1 VSADGL
7 LPVTASDIKA
17 VARDCGIG
25 AGDVLVMHC
34 SVGAL
39 GYVVGG
45 PQAILDGLFA
55 AVGGTGTLTMPAQT
69 GDWSDPA
76 GWVAPPVPESW
87 WETIRENTPPFDPY
101 RTPPQRI
108 GALADALLLR
118 RETLRSN
125 HPRLSHMACGPHAQ
139 QIVDGHALDEGFG
152 EHSPLARLYEL
163 DAKVVLI
170 GVGHGSNTSLH
181 LAETRASWPS
191 RTTIE
196 QGARM
201 MVNGESRWVTYTETD
216 HQTDDFDSL
225 GSAFEQTGAV
235 ATAPLGRS
243 AMRVMH
249 QRQLVDFATDW
260 FSANRQ

>member
-1 VSADGL
+1 
-7 LPVTASDIKA
+7 
-17 VARDCGIG
+17 
-25 AGDVLVMHC
+25 MHC
-34 SVGAL
+34 SVGSI

-55 AVGGTGTLTMPAQT
+55 AVGGMGTVTMPAQT

-87 WETIRENTPPFDPY
+87 WETIRSNTPAFDPY

-125 HPRLSHMACGPHAQ
+125 HPRLSHMANGPHAPLV
-139 QIVDGHALDEGFG
+139 VDAHALNEGFG
-152 EHSPLARLYEL
+152 EQSPLARLYEL

-170 GVGHGSNTSLH
+170 GVGHSSNTSLH

-191 RTTIE
+191 RTQVE

-216 HQTDDFDSL
+216 HQTDDFDAVGAAFEATGAVMAAPL
-225 GSAFEQTGAV
+225 GSATV
-235 ATAPLGRS
+235 
-243 AMRVMH
+243 RVMR
-249 QRQLVDFATDW
+249 QRSLVDFATVW
-260 FSANRQ
+260 FSANRR